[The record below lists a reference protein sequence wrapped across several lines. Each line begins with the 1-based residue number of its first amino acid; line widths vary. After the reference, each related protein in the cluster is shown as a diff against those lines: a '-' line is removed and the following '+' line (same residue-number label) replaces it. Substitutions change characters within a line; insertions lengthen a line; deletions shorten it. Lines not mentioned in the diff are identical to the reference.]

1 MTKKPTNKR
10 IRVLVYEDDK
20 DFNDII
26 TKALEKSK
34 EAGKLPKGLILDP
47 VIIPNNEGFEEFV
60 ENFSLREPFYSFA
73 LMDIRIGTNVTAGF
87 SAADALRK
95 KVKHEDCPII
105 MFSKSFSHDAK
116 ESAYAAGAT
125 SFVKKPSSSKR
136 MVISALSDILNYWA
150 GSNMENPVKISAL

>member
-47 VIIPNNEGFEEFV
+47 VIIPNNEGFEEF
-60 ENFSLREPFYSFA
+60 
-73 LMDIRIGTNVTAGF
+73 
-87 SAADALRK
+87 
-95 KVKHEDCPII
+95 
-105 MFSKSFSHDAK
+105 SKSFSHDAK